1 MDDNINK
8 EIQNIK
14 KEYTDYFA
22 AADKQSIF
30 YFIQLIEMF
39 YNELCYEVYDK
50 DLLYDLICNDYKS
63 DINNIFKNLKD
74 YFLSSINNSVKGFNE
89 IIKISVSNKYV
100 NTNNLNNIYN
110 NFKKEVTTSMNIKEK
125 IEVIV
130 GTNGSKLI
138 DKLHSTCVVSSN
150 KPNLIIDKYTKLI
163 KEEMVKNIDSKLDC
177 LLSSY
182 RYLIDTIIEDLIG
195 DKSKI
200 NDLNNKVISNATY
213 VYLKEQEYFVINKY
227 NDENFD
233 TLNKLFD
240 EFEKMVEENGIKK
253 NPKMEFNLTRDFFL
267 GFNNTIGVK
276 IKNIFDEMNLV
287 ATMDGININ
296 KKLKEFNDLISHIY
310 EINLNFDKQFSK
322 YKKEYVLNSR
332 NIDKFDSLY
341 EEFKSKIIEN
351 IKVSISNIFR
361 ENIKIYN
368 DIIYK
373 SFGLK
378 AKIDDFSYVLSE
390 DKVKDLLLK

>member
-125 IEVIV
+125 I
-130 GTNGSKLI
+130 
-138 DKLHSTCVVSSN
+138 
-150 KPNLIIDKYTKLI
+150 
-163 KEEMVKNIDSKLDC
+163 
-177 LLSSY
+177 
-182 RYLIDTIIEDLIG
+182 
-195 DKSKI
+195 
-200 NDLNNKVISNATY
+200 KVILDQS
-213 VYLKEQEYFVINKY
+213 
-227 NDENFD
+227 
-233 TLNKLFD
+233 
-240 EFEKMVEENGIKK
+240 
-253 NPKMEFNLTRDFFL
+253 
-267 GFNNTIGVK
+267 
-276 IKNIFDEMNLV
+276 
-287 ATMDGININ
+287 
-296 KKLKEFNDLISHIY
+296 
-310 EINLNFDKQFSK
+310 
-322 YKKEYVLNSR
+322 
-332 NIDKFDSLY
+332 
-341 EEFKSKIIEN
+341 
-351 IKVSISNIFR
+351 
-361 ENIKIYN
+361 
-368 DIIYK
+368 
-373 SFGLK
+373 
-378 AKIDDFSYVLSE
+378 
-390 DKVKDLLLK
+390 